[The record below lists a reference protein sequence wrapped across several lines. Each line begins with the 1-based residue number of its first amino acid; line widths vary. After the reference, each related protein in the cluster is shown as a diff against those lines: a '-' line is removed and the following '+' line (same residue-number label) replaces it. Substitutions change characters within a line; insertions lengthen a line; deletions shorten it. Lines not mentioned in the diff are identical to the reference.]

1 MIRWTKK
8 NSSLFDV
15 GCSGKSKF
23 GAFFMYSRRFIVLN
37 FTWFTCE
44 SCPYHPSIYSVGLGR
59 LGSNYWVSLESANS
73 SSWTMTIF
81 LGIFGDLVHWRHYTK
96 TLKNQQL
103 CQKPTIKI
111 FDTLSDTILTYMQI
125 VNWPKTCA
133 KLKSSLSTMFLQT
146 RNNTKK
152 NSFSKSTPLQHY
164 QKKCYRS

>member
-1 MIRWTKK
+1 MWDVVV
-8 NSSLFDV
+8 NPNLVLFLCIHDV
-15 GCSGKSKF
+15 
-23 GAFFMYSRRFIVLN
+23 L
-37 FTWFTCE
+37 
-44 SCPYHPSIYSVGLGR
+44 SCLTIHDLLARAALIPAYSVGLGR
-59 LGSNYWVSLESANS
+59 LGSNYWVSLESANG
-73 SSWTMTIF
+73 SSWAMTIF
-81 LGIFGDLVHWRHYTK
+81 FGIFSDLDHWRHYTK

-152 NSFSKSTPLQHY
+152 KSFSKSTSLSEKMLQVPKLL
-164 QKKCYRS
+164 QVCLLGLRGTQ